1 MKKTHNDELFSRK
14 TLKALKKVKGQ
25 KIAIA
30 VHVLKLNDSES
41 R

>member
-1 MKKTHNDELFSRK
+1 MKKTHNDKLFSRK
-14 TLKALKKVKGQ
+14 TLEALKKVKGQ
-25 KIAIA
+25 KITIA